1 MREVI
6 GGYKNGNYH
15 VIILSD
21 GTMIRNCKEDII
33 VPEFPD
39 SMDIKITNKCTGTN
53 CLYCHENSGPDGK
66 HGKILN
72 VPFLESLHK
81 YTQLAIGGGNV
92 LEHPDLIPF
101 LIWCKEKNL
110 IPSITLNQK
119 HFIENIDTVRYLVRE
134 NLIYG
139 LGVSLTQVTPELI
152 NLLREFPN
160 AVLHVIAGI
169 VRKEVLEQLYDNDIK
184 MLILG
189 YKQFRRG
196 EELYSIPE
204 MKYDIDKNINY
215 LKTNL
220 ANVIQHFKTVSF
232 DNLAIKQ
239 LDVRSLMDESTWKQF
254 YMGDDGKFTMY
265 IDTVNCEY
273 AVSST
278 STNRYK
284 YTDESIETMFNV
296 VRQEVLSNA

>member
-6 GGYKNGNYH
+6 GAYKNGNYH
-15 VIILSD
+15 VIILND
-21 GTMIRNCKEDII
+21 GTMIRNYGKEMI
-33 VPEFPD
+33 PEFPD
-39 SMDIKITNKCTGTN
+39 SMDIKITNKCDRE
-53 CLYCHENSGPDGK
+53 CKFCHEASTKDGK

-72 VPFLESLHK
+72 VPFLNSLHQ
-81 YTQLAIGGGNV
+81 YVQLAIGGGNV

-101 LIWCKEKNL
+101 LIWCKDKNL

-220 ANVIQHFKTVSF
+220 ADVIQHFKTVSF

-284 YTDESIETMFNV
+284 YTDESIETMFNT
-296 VRQEVLSNA
+296 VRQEALANA

>member
-6 GGYKNGNYH
+6 GAYKNGNYH
-15 VIILSD
+15 VIILND
-21 GTMIRNCKEDII
+21 GTMIRNYGKEMI
-33 VPEFPD
+33 PEFPD
-39 SMDIKITNKCTGTN
+39 SMDIKITNKCDRE
-53 CLYCHENSGPDGK
+53 CKFCHEASTKDGK

-72 VPFLESLHK
+72 VPFLNSLHS
-81 YTQLAIGGGNV
+81 YMQLALGGGNV

-101 LIWCKEKNL
+101 LIWCKDKNL

-119 HFIENIDTVRYLVRE
+119 HFTENIDTVRYLVRE

-220 ANVIQHFKTVSF
+220 ADVIQHFKTVSF

-284 YTDESIETMFNV
+284 YTDESIETMFNT
-296 VRQEVLSNA
+296 VRQEALANA

>member
-15 VIILSD
+15 VIILND
-21 GTMIRNCKEDII
+21 GTMIRNCKEDIM

-72 VPFLESLHK
+72 VPFLNSLHP
-81 YTQLAIGGGNV
+81 YMQLALGGGNV

-101 LIWCKEKNL
+101 LIWCKSKNL

-134 NLIYG
+134 NFIYG
-139 LGVSLTQVTPELI
+139 LGVSLTQVTTELI

-169 VRKEVLEQLYDNDIK
+169 VRKEVLERLYDNDIK

-196 EELYSIPE
+196 KELYAIPE

-220 ANVIQHFKTVSF
+220 ADVIQHFKTVSF

-296 VRQEVLSNA
+296 VRQEVSNA

>member
-6 GGYKNGNYH
+6 GAYKNGNYH

-101 LIWCKEKNL
+101 LIWCKSKNL

-119 HFIENIDTVRYLVRE
+119 HFIENIDTVIYLVRE

-169 VRKEVLEQLYDNDIK
+169 VRKEVLEQLYDKDIK

-196 EELYSIPE
+196 EELYAIPE
-204 MKYDIDKNINY
+204 MRYDIDKNINY

-220 ANVIQHFKTVSF
+220 ADVIQHFKTVSF

-265 IDTVNCEY
+265 VDTVNCEY

-278 STNRYK
+278 SKNRYK
-284 YTDESIETMFNV
+284 YTDESIETMFDV

>member
-1 MREVI
+1 MQSHEIHI
-6 GGYKNGNYH
+6 GK
-15 VIILSD
+15 
-21 GTMIRNCKEDII
+21 
-33 VPEFPD
+33 
-39 SMDIKITNKCTGTN
+39 
-53 CLYCHENSGPDGK
+53 
-66 HGKILN
+66 
-72 VPFLESLHK
+72 
-81 YTQLAIGGGNV
+81 LALGGGNV

-101 LIWCKEKNL
+101 LIWCKGKNL

-119 HFIENIDTVRYLVRE
+119 HFIENIDTVRYLVIE

-196 EELYSIPE
+196 EELYAIQE

-220 ANVIQHFKTVSF
+220 ADVIQHFKTVSF

-239 LDVRSLMDESTWKQF
+239 LNVRSLMDESTWKQF

-273 AVSST
+273 AVSSI

-284 YTDESIETMFNV
+284 YTDESIETMFNT
-296 VRQEVLSNA
+296 VRQEALANA